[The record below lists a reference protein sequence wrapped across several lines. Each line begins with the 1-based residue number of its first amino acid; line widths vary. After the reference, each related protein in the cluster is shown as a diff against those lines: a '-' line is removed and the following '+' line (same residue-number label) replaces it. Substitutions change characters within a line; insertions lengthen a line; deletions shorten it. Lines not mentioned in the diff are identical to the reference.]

1 MNSRLAKEFAP
12 LAKNPAGAH
21 GQRALVSCQFPGRL
35 PFFSL
40 KGSLDCLLYPC
51 PLCHK
56 IKRVQVALHPPERPA
71 SPLPLEYERM
81 VNKMSCNLYGNR
93 NRSPITSFV
102 YPLPIQSSYIIIERL
117 SEKII

>member
-1 MNSRLAKEFAP
+1 MNSRLSKEFAP

-51 PLCHK
+51 PLCHSPQ
-56 IKRVQVALHPPERPA
+56 RVQNQTSSGCT
-71 SPLPLEYERM
+71 SPSRKTHFSVTVRIRTNGKQNVLQFIREQKSISNNFIRISITYSEQ
-81 VNKMSCNLYGNR
+81 LYYN
-93 NRSPITSFV
+93 
-102 YPLPIQSSYIIIERL
+102 
-117 SEKII
+117 